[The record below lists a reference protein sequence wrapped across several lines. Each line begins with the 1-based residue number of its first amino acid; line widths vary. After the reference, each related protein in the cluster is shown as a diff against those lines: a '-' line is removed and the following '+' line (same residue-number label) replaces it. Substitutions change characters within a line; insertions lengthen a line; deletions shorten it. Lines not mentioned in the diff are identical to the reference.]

1 MQKRALVVVAG
12 AVEGGQQE
20 HGNVGNGVLRARLRK
35 RAPRCGRAGGTAS
48 PLTLEMMARPS
59 SKPSL

>member
-1 MQKRALVVVAG
+1 MKKRALVVVAG

-20 HGNVGNGVLRARLRK
+20 QCNVGNGVLQARLRK
-35 RAPRCGRAGGTAS
+35 RAGGTADA
-48 PLTLEMMARPS
+48 LTLEMMARPS

>member
-1 MQKRALVVVAG
+1 MQKRALVVIAG

-20 HGNVGNGVLRARLRK
+20 HGNVCNGVLRARLRK
-35 RAPRCGRAGGTAS
+35 RAGGTATA
-48 PLTLEMMARPS
+48 LTLEMMARPS